1 MIIEVW
7 TKNKYAKN
15 EELNLTDKFKAA
27 GFNLGK
33 IHTSRLYK
41 IEGGFSAKDFEKIS
55 ESLLTDKITE
65 KVSLKGRKFGS
76 KKMCMAEIWLKPSS
90 TDVVGE
96 SVLKAIGD
104 IGLKEPEGAR
114 FGHAFYFEG
123 ESKNNIRLMIE
134 DVLVNDII
142 NTYNLTEVRLGN

>member
-15 EELNLTDKFKAA
+15 EELNLINKFKAA
-27 GFNLGK
+27 GFNAPK
-33 IHTSRLYK
+33 IHLSRLYK
-41 IEGGFSAKDFEKIS
+41 IENDFSQKEYKKIS
-55 ESLLTDKITE
+55 ENLLIDKITE
-65 KVSLKGRKFGS
+65 KASLKGRRFGS
-76 KKMCMAEIWLKPSS
+76 KKMHKAEIWLKPSS

-104 IGLKEPEGAR
+104 IGLEKPESAR

-123 ESKNNIRLMIE
+123 LTESKARLMIE
-134 DVLVNDII
+134 TVLINDII
-142 NTYNLTEVRLGN
+142 NTYKINKVS

>member
-7 TKNKYAKN
+7 TKDKYAKN
-15 EELNLTDKFKAA
+15 EEINLINKFQAA

-33 IHTSRLYK
+33 VHLSRLYK
-41 IEGGFSAKDFEKIS
+41 IKGDFSKGNFEKIS
-55 ESLLTDKITE
+55 GNLLIDKITE
-65 KVSLKGRKFGS
+65 RASLKGRKFGS
-76 KKMCMAEIWLKPSS
+76 KKMYKAEIWLKPTS

-104 IGLKEPEGAR
+104 IGLKEPFSAR

-123 ESKNNIRLMIE
+123 LSESKARLMIE
-134 DVLVNDII
+134 RVLINDII
-142 NTYNLTEVRLGN
+142 NTYKMSRV